1 MPKFYRTLRRQ
12 FLKLKKII
20 PYDEFLSFQKWLISL
35 IKTNYD
41 IRKRSHEIS
50 REKQIK
56 GFSPLLDLEKEKAKR
71 GEIFY
76 IDFGVNIGSEYRY
89 HHFGIVI
96 RVEGKLAIVV
106 PLTSKNTSYNKNNPL
121 VVNLG
126 LINNMPIQTD
136 SYALINQIRS
146 VSRAR
151 LKRIVKGSGSSKIIY
166 RPKLNNSQLDMI
178 DECIKNYL
186 TSRQN
191 NV

>member
-121 VVNLG
+121 VLNLG

-151 LKRIVKGSGSSKIIY
+151 LKRIVKGSGSSKVIY

-186 TSRQN
+186 TFSQN

>member
-1 MPKFYRTLRRQ
+1 MPKFYRILRRQ
-12 FLKLKKII
+12 FLKLKRII
-20 PYDEFLSFQKWLISL
+20 PYDEFLSFQKWAISL
-35 IKTNYD
+35 IKINYD
-41 IRKRSHEIS
+41 IRKKSHEIS
-50 REKQIK
+50 REKQIQ
-56 GFSPLLDLEKEKAKR
+56 GSSSLLDLEKERAKR

-76 IDFGVNIGSEYRY
+76 IDFGVNVGSEYRY

-96 RVEGKLAIVV
+96 RVEGKLAIVI
-106 PLTSKNTSYNKNNPL
+106 PLTSKNTSYNKSNPL

-126 LINNMPIQTD
+126 LIKNMPIETD

-166 RPKLNNSQLDMI
+166 RPKLNNNQLDII
-178 DECIKNYL
+178 DTCIRNYL
-186 TSRQN
+186 TSGKN